1 MLMHGEA
8 VVLENDIREQWNLLE
23 MTDEILSLQVT
34 DDSQCRNGFLT
45 ARKLIVRS
53 QWQEIVESKKEGKNY
68 PQQTFVLKFY
78 FDISRKR
85 GENDLQKFFL

>member
-1 MLMHGEA
+1 MHGEA

-45 ARKLIVRS
+45 EENWSFVRNDRK
-53 QWQEIVESKKEGKNY
+53 
-68 PQQTFVLKFY
+68 
-78 FDISRKR
+78 
-85 GENDLQKFFL
+85 